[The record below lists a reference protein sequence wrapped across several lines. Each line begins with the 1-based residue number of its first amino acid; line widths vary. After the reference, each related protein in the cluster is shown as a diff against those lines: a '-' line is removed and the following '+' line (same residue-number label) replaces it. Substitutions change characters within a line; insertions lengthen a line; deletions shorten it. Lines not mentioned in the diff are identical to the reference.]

1 MPRNVLLAWATRYGS
16 TEEVAH
22 AIADDLL
29 KQGFT
34 VHAQPMPEVKSVERY
49 DAVVLGFALYMSR
62 IHKDARRF
70 LTSYK
75 EQLMRA
81 PVAVFCLGPV
91 HAEEKE
97 FVEARRQ
104 LDKQLKQF
112 PWLSPVALE
121 VVGGRF
127 DPGKL
132 GFLRLMPAMR
142 NMPTSDARN
151 WEAIHSWAYHLP
163 AALEAA
169 STR

>member
-1 MPRNVLLAWATRYGS
+1 MPKNVLVAWATRYGS

-22 AIADDLL
+22 AVADDLL

-34 VHAQPMPEVKSVERY
+34 VNARPMTEVQGVERF

-70 LTSYK
+70 LTTYK
-75 EQLMRA
+75 EQLTGV

-91 HAEEKE
+91 HADEKE

-104 LDKQLKQF
+104 LDKQLTAF
-112 PWLSPVALE
+112 PWFSPIALE
-121 VVGGRF
+121 IIGGRF
-127 DPGKL
+127 DPQKL
-132 GFLRLMPAMR
+132 GLLRYVPAMR
-142 NMPTSDARN
+142 SVPASDARN

-163 AALEAA
+163 AALQAA
-169 STR
+169 GTR